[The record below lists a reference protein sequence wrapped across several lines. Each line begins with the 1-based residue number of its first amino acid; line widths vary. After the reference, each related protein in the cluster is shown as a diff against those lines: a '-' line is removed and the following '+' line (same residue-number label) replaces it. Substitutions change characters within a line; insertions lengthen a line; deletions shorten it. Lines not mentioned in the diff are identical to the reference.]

1 MADRTRVLIVTD
13 EMEVGGTQRQIV
25 HLLSA
30 LDRARWEPA
39 LMFFRNRSFLVDRLE
54 AAGVP
59 ISYVPK
65 RSRLDLR
72 FIGALAAQLRHGR
85 YDIIQCFSL
94 TAELWVRA
102 LLPFLPR
109 TAFVA
114 SIRGLFH
121 VYTPRQWQIKQWI
134 LRRCSLAIAN
144 THAGAKETSART
156 GFPLDRIAVIPNGV
170 AIPEP
175 VDDASLAQARAELD
189 PPGSRSIA
197 LFVGRLVVEKN
208 LPLLLDALA
217 DMPAAKRPV
226 LLVAGSGELESE
238 LKAHARARDLE
249 RDVRWLGE
257 RRDTLQLMRLADVL
271 VLPSLEEGLS
281 NVLLEAMSAGC
292 AVLASNAGGNVELID
307 DGRTGLLF
315 PSGSRADLVDA
326 LTRLG
331 TDVALRARL
340 ADAARQEILLRYAIP
355 SMVAATEAAW
365 LRAMDKR
372 E

>member
-1 MADRTRVLIVTD
+1 MADRTRVLVVTD

-30 LDRARWEPA
+30 LDRTRWEPA
-39 LMFFRNRSFLVDRLE
+39 LMFFRNPSFLVDRLE

-59 ISYVPK
+59 ISHVAK
-65 RSRLDLR
+65 QRRFDLG
-72 FIGALAAQLRHGR
+72 FIGALAAQLRRGR

-102 LLPFLPR
+102 LLPFVPR

-121 VYTPRQWQIKQWI
+121 VYTPRQWQIKRWI
-134 LRRCSLAIAN
+134 LRRCNFAIAN
-144 THAGAKETSART
+144 THAGARETSTRT
-156 GFPLDRIAVIPNGV
+156 GFPLERIVVIPNGV
-170 AIPEP
+170 ALPEP
-175 VDDASLAQARAELD
+175 LDEATLAHARAELD
-189 PPGSRSIA
+189 LSGARPVA

-217 DMPAAKRPV
+217 EMPAARRPL
-226 LLVAGSGELESE
+226 LLVAGSGELEIP
-238 LKAHARARDLE
+238 LKAHADARGLGL
-249 RDVRWLGE
+249 DVRWLGE

-292 AVLASNAGGNVELID
+292 AVLASDAGGNVELID

-315 PSGSRADLVDA
+315 PSGSRAELVEA
-326 LTRLG
+326 LMRLC
-331 TDVALRARL
+331 TDVALRRRV
-340 ADAARQEILLRYAIP
+340 ADAARQEIVAHYAIP

-365 LRAMDKR
+365 LSAMERRA
-372 E
+372 